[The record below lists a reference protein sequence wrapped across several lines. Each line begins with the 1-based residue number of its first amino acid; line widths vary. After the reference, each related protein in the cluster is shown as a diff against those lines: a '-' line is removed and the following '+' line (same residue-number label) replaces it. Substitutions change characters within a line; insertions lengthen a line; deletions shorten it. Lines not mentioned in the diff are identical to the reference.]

1 MRAHVES
8 LKRCF
13 NKGEITAD
21 KIQSMASL
29 SAEEKAYILADAP
42 AQNDYETAY
51 KVLVGEAE

>member
-13 NKGEITAD
+13 SKGEITAD

-29 SAEEKAYILADAP
+29 SAEEKEYILADAP
-42 AQNDYETAY
+42 AQNEYETAY

>member
-21 KIQSMASL
+21 KIQAMISL
-29 SAEEKAYILADAP
+29 TADEKEYILAEEP
-42 AQNDYETAY
+42 VQNEYETAF

>member
-21 KIQSMASL
+21 KIQAMISL
-29 SAEEKAYILADAP
+29 TADEKEYILADAP
-42 AQNDYETAY
+42 AQNEYETAY
-51 KVLVGEAE
+51 KYW